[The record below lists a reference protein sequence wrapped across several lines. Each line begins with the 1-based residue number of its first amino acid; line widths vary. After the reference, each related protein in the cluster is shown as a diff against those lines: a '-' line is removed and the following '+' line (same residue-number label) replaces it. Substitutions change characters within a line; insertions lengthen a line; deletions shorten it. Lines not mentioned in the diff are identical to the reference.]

1 MTQSNAANKATG
13 RRFRHATMRDLP
25 QMQKIYARARALMAA
40 NGNPT
45 QWGNEFPRE
54 SMIEDDIAN
63 QRTMLLVDTCNG
75 HERILAQFA
84 LCPGKDPTYAKIDG
98 AWLDNDAYVTIHRIA
113 ASGLVRHAARD
124 CIRWALKHY
133 GNVRAELEL
142 SDASD
147 RALPSRVHAV
157 VMVSDLNKP
166 TMRALQFAKATVPT
180 FLPLDNM
187 VANLSDPGGDR
198 FVQLGITLELADEKT
213 ASTVKQYLPSI
224 RNGILMLVSQR
235 TADELLAR
243 EGKEKLAADILEEVS
258 APLGFGANAKKRARD
273 DEDADEDR
281 PRASRKSP
289 VRRVLFSSFIIQ

>member
-1 MTQSNAANKATG
+1 MSANSNAA
-13 RRFRHATMRDLP
+13 P
-25 QMQKIYARARALMAA
+25 AA
-40 NGNPT
+40 PAK
-45 QWGNEFPRE
+45 
-54 SMIEDDIAN
+54 SKKLIVIVAI
-63 QRTMLLVDTCNG
+63 VAV
-75 HERILAQFA
+75 LAIVA
-84 LCPGKDPTYAKIDG
+84 A
-98 AWLDNDAYVTIHRIA
+98 AAYVLMMQRQHNSA
-113 ASGLVRHAARD
+113 DGDESASATV
-124 CIRWALKHY
+124 
-133 GNVRAELEL
+133 
-142 SDASD
+142 
-147 RALPSRVHAV
+147 
-157 VMVSDLNKP
+157 
-166 TMRALQFAKATVPT
+166 TVPT

-281 PRASRKSP
+281 PRSSRKNP
-289 VRRVLFSSFIIQ
+289 VRRVLFASFIIQ

>member
-1 MTQSNAANKATG
+1 MSANSNVAPAAPAKSKKLIVIVAIV
-13 RRFRHATMRDLP
+13 AVLA
-25 QMQKIYARARALMAA
+25 IVAA
-40 NGNPT
+40 
-45 QWGNEFPRE
+45 
-54 SMIEDDIAN
+54 A
-63 QRTMLLVDTCNG
+63 
-75 HERILAQFA
+75 
-84 LCPGKDPTYAKIDG
+84 
-98 AWLDNDAYVTIHRIA
+98 AYVLMMQRQHHSADGDEGSSA
-113 ASGLVRHAARD
+113 AV
-124 CIRWALKHY
+124 
-133 GNVRAELEL
+133 
-142 SDASD
+142 
-147 RALPSRVHAV
+147 
-157 VMVSDLNKP
+157 
-166 TMRALQFAKATVPT
+166 TVPT

-281 PRASRKSP
+281 PRSSRKNP
-289 VRRVLFSSFIIQ
+289 VRRVLFASFIIQ